1 MTYKISLHGWG
12 SECVAGKIPDNV
24 WKYIQD
30 ECDGDLETYKE
41 KLDEDEVPEEFK
53 IAEDESMYCDADGFY
68 IEYGPYDS
76 CSVTVLDENGE
87 EVAELDASDLKNET
101 TYTSASKADGKPYFV
116 WESVEKGWWQTE
128 IETDEPFDKDKL
140 KLSVTKLSYDND
152 DTGTAHIVGVIY
164 DDEQHDV
171 EVDSAEGK
179 SYELDFYKDDE
190 KEED

>member
-30 ECDGDLETYKE
+30 ECDGDVETYKD

-53 IAEDESMYCDADGFY
+53 IAEDESMFYDAVSFY
-68 IEYGPYDS
+68 RAYGPYDS
-76 CSVTVLDENGE
+76 CSVTVLDENDE

-101 TYTSASKADGKPYFV
+101 TYASASKADGKPYFV
-116 WESVEKGWWQTE
+116 WESVEKGRWQTE

-140 KLSVTKLSYDND
+140 KLSVTKLSYNNY
-152 DTGTAHIVGVIY
+152 GASISHITAVEY
-164 DDEQHDV
+164 DGIENEV
-171 EVDSAEGK
+171 EVDSTEGK
-179 SYELDFYKDDE
+179 SYELDFYKEDD